1 MDLNV
6 KSVKTETYARKILNY
21 KFKDVDNIND
31 LTEKTYT
38 FLKKPTTVKGTG
50 KLQRGDVVVAGL
62 RGKQYGLKLEKFL
75 SLYNLG
81 NATNKPV
88 TRKGFRLTRKN
99 LDKLKV
105 KGNNLKIMASWG
117 SEQEMKQDDYIV
129 LENDGKGYYGVSN
142 GTFKKSY
149 KK

>member
-1 MDLNV
+1 MNLNV
-6 KSVKTETYARKILNY
+6 KSVKAEKYSRKILNY
-21 KFKDVDNIND
+21 KFKDVDNLSE

-38 FLKKPTTVKGTG
+38 FLKKPTTIKGTG
-50 KLQRGDVVVAGL
+50 KLQRGDVVVSGL

-75 SLYNLG
+75 SLYKLG
-81 NATNKPV
+81 DATNKPV
-88 TRKGFRLTRKN
+88 TRKGFKLTRKN

-105 KGNNLKIMASWG
+105 KGNEVKIMASWG
-117 SEQEMKQDDYIV
+117 SEQNLKQNDYIL

-142 GTFKKSY
+142 ATFKKSY